1 MNIVTLDM
9 NMLLS
14 NTTDKN
20 SSNCAAGP
28 AAAAEVE
35 AGRLKT
41 ARSPTM
47 MARPSA
53 ASSSLKPAARV

>member
-1 MNIVTLDM
+1 M